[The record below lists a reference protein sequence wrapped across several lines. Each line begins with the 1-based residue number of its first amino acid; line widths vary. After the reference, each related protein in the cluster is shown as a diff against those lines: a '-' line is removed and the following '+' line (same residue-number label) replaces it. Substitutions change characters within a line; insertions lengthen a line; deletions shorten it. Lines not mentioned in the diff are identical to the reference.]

1 MALAAGW
8 MVFRTEL
15 RRRWRA
21 WLALALI
28 VGAFAGVVEAAAAGA
43 RRTDAAYPSLQ
54 AWSDAPDVLLFS
66 FAGTSRTFG
75 RFPVRAAAN
84 LPQAGKSAI
93 LASYTVATPAAVEVI
108 APETSAVPSRFW
120 HRRILSGR
128 LPDPARPGEVDISFT
143 LAQAAHLG
151 TGDILRVRLVTSA
164 GRTVPV
170 SFRIVGVDA
179 APAEFPP
186 QTGTGSETVW
196 ATPAFYRAHES
207 GLDMSPAVA
216 LRLRHGA
223 ADLPAVQRELSRLA
237 GGKFVQTY
245 PLASQAVNT
254 QRSIHLQAVA
264 LWLVAAVLAVI
275 GLLVLGQLLARMSF
289 LDSVEYR
296 TLLALG
302 ISRHTL
308 LAIGLLRAAIIGVA
322 GAAAGALAALALS
335 PALPVGLARVA
346 EPYPGVHA
354 DGPVFGLGVVAAVL
368 VTVAATAWPTWRAA
382 STAPA
387 APAPAA
393 AGAGRRK
400 RLFSARLTAGIRS
413 VTAMLGIRLALQ
425 PGAGRTAVPVRST
438 VASAV
443 VGVAALT
450 GALVFSASLG
460 HLLATPRL
468 YGVTWDA
475 FVSNTQQRGIGAA
488 ASSLAGQPGVTA
500 WSAGYSGFPLSIRGV
515 RADGI
520 AMLPGHHAA
529 LLPVALQGHLPRG
542 PGEIAVGERTLAA
555 IHAHVGQTI
564 KVSLGGF
571 RPGPLRIVGTA
582 VFPTISDVLGLGKG
596 ATLTV
601 AGAAPAAAAWAARP
615 APGHP
620 ARPVPP
626 WFQRPVRAE
635 RVRGPCSPAGPV
647 RGPGTRDAHGPG
659 QFRPGPGPSPAAR
672 DGAEP
677 AGPGHDRAPAAHVG
691 AAAAPGLRGAP
702 LDRPDPAPGPLRDQL
717 AGRHAHR
724 GRAGAGDPAR
734 HPVRPGG
741 LAAVRRPARHP
752 ARRGAAVHPGA
763 GGAGRPRC
771 WPWPSRPCPGSRR
784 PGPGRPKSCAV
795 SSSPVPGRAVSRP
808 RVCLLP
814 PATWMPAHW
823 R

>member
-8 MVFRTEL
+8 MVFRAEL

-28 VGAFAGVVEAAAAGA
+28 VGAFAAVVEAAAAGA

-75 RFPVRAAAN
+75 RFPVRAAAD
-84 LPQAGKSAI
+84 LPQAAKSAI
-93 LASYTVATPAAVEVI
+93 LASYTVAAPAAVEVI

-151 TGDILRVRLVTSA
+151 TGDILYVRLVTSA

-196 ATPAFYRAHES
+196 ATPAFYRTHES
-207 GLDMSPAVA
+207 GLDISPAVA

-223 ADLPAVQRELSRLA
+223 ADLPAVQRELGRLA
-237 GGKFVQTY
+237 GGKFVQDY
-245 PLASQAVNT
+245 PLATQAVNT

-302 ISRHTL
+302 IGRHTL
-308 LAIGLLRAAIIGVA
+308 LAIGLLRAAMIGVA

-354 DGPVFGLGVVAAVL
+354 DGPVFGLGAVAAVL

-382 STAPA
+382 STAPVV
-387 APAPAA
+387 PAGA
-393 AGAGRRK
+393 AGRRK
-400 RLFSARLTAGIRS
+400 PLFSARLTAGIRS

-475 FVSNTQQRGIGAA
+475 FVSNTQQRGIGEAA
-488 ASSLAGQPGVTA
+488 RGLAGRPSVTA
-500 WSAGYSGFPLSIRGV
+500 WSAGYSGFPLGIRGS
-515 RADGI
+515 G
-520 AMLPGHHAA
+520 
-529 LLPVALQGHLPRG
+529 
-542 PGEIAVGERTLAA
+542 RT
-555 IHAHVGQTI
+555 G
-564 KVSLGGF
+564 
-571 RPGPLRIVGTA
+571 
-582 VFPTISDVLGLGKG
+582 
-596 ATLTV
+596 
-601 AGAAPAAAAWAARP
+601 
-615 APGHP
+615 
-620 ARPVPP
+620 
-626 WFQRPVRAE
+626 
-635 RVRGPCSPAGPV
+635 
-647 RGPGTRDAHGPG
+647 
-659 QFRPGPGPSPAAR
+659 
-672 DGAEP
+672 
-677 AGPGHDRAPAAHVG
+677 
-691 AAAAPGLRGAP
+691 
-702 LDRPDPAPGPLRDQL
+702 
-717 AGRHAHR
+717 
-724 GRAGAGDPAR
+724 
-734 HPVRPGG
+734 
-741 LAAVRRPARHP
+741 
-752 ARRGAAVHPGA
+752 
-763 GGAGRPRC
+763 
-771 WPWPSRPCPGSRR
+771 
-784 PGPGRPKSCAV
+784 
-795 SSSPVPGRAVSRP
+795 
-808 RVCLLP
+808 
-814 PATWMPAHW
+814 
-823 R
+823 